1 MKHRRAL
8 SLRRLLSAVLALAGI
23 ALANCGPD
31 ALEPAS
37 PPTGLDPAV
46 GTQPPNLAAALA
58 AQARHTDR
66 LLRVQGIVGTAV
78 GLGPN
83 GQVEVQLYT
92 RGAWCTRASG

>member
-8 SLRRLLSAVLALAGI
+8 FLRRLLSAVLALVGI
-23 ALANCGPD
+23 ALSNCGPD
-31 ALEPAS
+31 ALEPAG

-66 LLRVQGIVGTAV
+66 LLRVPGIVGTAV